1 MIVFLIIAQKANF
14 NYSKA
19 LIANKINNI
28 ELKFSF
34 LEILKGYK
42 IEKKLTKK

>member
-42 IEKKLTKK
+42 VEKKLTKK

>member
-1 MIVFLIIAQKANF
+1 MIIFLIIAQKANF

-19 LIANKINNI
+19 LIANKMNDT
-28 ELKFSF
+28 ELKFTF

-42 IEKKLTKK
+42 VEKKLTKK

>member
-19 LIANKINNI
+19 LIAKKIYNI
-28 ELKFSF
+28 ELKFTF

-42 IEKKLTKK
+42 VEKKLTEK